1 MGAPGPLNWI
11 DFTTFGAVK
20 AIAVFCASSEG
31 NHPDYLEAARR
42 TGEFLAKNSLSV
54 IYGGSRIGLMGA
66 VADGALEA
74 GGTVVGVLPR
84 FMSSREIA
92 HEHLTELIM
101 VDSMQE
107 RKLRMHELSDGVI
120 ALPGGFGTF
129 EELFEMLTWGQ
140 LGLHQKAIG
149 LLNTRGYYDHLARML
164 DHMRDEGLLKNSN
177 RDMLMMAEHLGD
189 LIALMEAYT
198 PPVPPIRMRKDEA

>member
-1 MGAPGPLNWI
+1 M
-11 DFTTFGAVK
+11 K

-31 NHPDYLEAARR
+31 KHPAYKEAARR
-42 TGEFLAKNSLSV
+42 TGQFLARNGISV
-54 IYGGSRIGLMGA
+54 VYGGSRIGLMGA
-66 VADGALEA
+66 LADGALEA
-74 GGTVVGVLPR
+74 GGAVTGVLPR

-164 DHMRDEGLLKNSN
+164 DHMRDEGLLKSSN
-177 RDMLMMAEHLGD
+177 RDMLMMSEHLGD
-189 LIALMEAYT
+189 LVAQMEAYS
-198 PPVPPIRMRKDEA
+198 PPLPLIRMRKDEA